1 MWAEKMKIAV
11 VGMGYVGLPLAVEFS
26 KKNKVVGFDKN
37 SEKIALLK
45 KGIDPT
51 ESIEDFSSNRIEFTD
66 DPKGIKAADFVIAAV
81 PTPTKNGKP
90 DLSYVISASEIIGEN
105 LKKGATVI
113 YESTVYPGCTEELC
127 RKIIEEKSGFIYPK
141 DFSLAYSPERI
152 NVGDKKHTLTGI
164 VKIVS
169 ANDPATTKRVAELY
183 SSIIKAGIYIA
194 PDIKTAECA
203 KLIENIQRDVNI
215 ALMNEFAV
223 ILNRT
228 GINSKEVLK
237 AAGTKWNFL
246 PFTPGLVGGHCISE
260 DPYYFIEYAEKKG
273 MNPKLMNAAREIN
286 NGLPKEVCKIAVE
299 KASKILKK
307 EKIRACVLGLTFK
320 EDVNDYRNS
329 LSKKLIEELE
339 NYSDEVFYFD
349 PFIDAKTTKEQFGSN
364 CLEKVD
370 LDKFNLFIIAVPHRQ
385 FLGIDFSRAKK
396 EIVLFDIKGKMN
408 KEKMPKNVHYFS
420 L

>member
-1 MWAEKMKIAV
+1 MKIAI

-26 KKNKVVGFDKN
+26 RENEVLGFDKN

-51 ESIEDFSSNRIEFTD
+51 KSIEDFGSHKIQFTD

-127 RKIIEEKSGFIYPK
+127 RGILEEKSGLKYPK
-141 DFSLAYSPERI
+141 DFNLAYSPERI

-169 ANDPATTKRVAELY
+169 ANDPATMKRVAGLY
-183 SSIIKAGIYIA
+183 SSIIKAGIYVA

-223 ILNRT
+223 ILNKT

-286 NGLPKEVCKIAVE
+286 NSLPKEVCKIAVE
-299 KASKILKK
+299 KASKILGK

-329 LSKKLIEELE
+329 LSKKIIGELE
-339 NYSDEVFYFD
+339 GMNIEQSCFD
-349 PFIDAKTTKEQFGSN
+349 PFIDVKTAREQFGEN
-364 CLEKVD
+364 AIEKID
-370 LDKFNLFIIAVPHRQ
+370 LGRFNLFIIAVPHRQ
-385 FLGIDFSRAKK
+385 FLEIDFSSVKK
-396 EIVLFDIKGKMN
+396 DVVVFDIKGRMDR
-408 KEKMPKNVHYFS
+408 EKMPKNVHYFS